1 MSIFSFGIILCGV
14 LLNAVAQLC
23 LKAGTNALGALSF
36 SRATAFS
43 IAFRIGFEPHIMTG
57 LICYVFSVG
66 IWIVALSKVPVSVA
80 YPMLSV
86 GYVVNAIAAWYL
98 FGEVI
103 SAQKLAGIAVIIFG
117 VYLIARS

>member
-1 MSIFSFGIILCGV
+1 
-14 LLNAVAQLC
+14 
-23 LKAGTNALGALSF
+23 
-36 SRATAFS
+36 
-43 IAFRIGFEPHIMTG
+43 MTG